1 MNVGV
6 LVLGFFGAWN
16 VFRLHPALPDG
27 ERSRGERVAATG
39 LGALVAG
46 IAVTVIA
53 AWADDL
59 LDALDITP
67 PTARIAVG
75 AVVAIAGARDLL
87 TAPPAPE
94 PAMRGVGAAVVPIF
108 FPFLFSPPAVL
119 LALAGGADHDAG
131 TVAWSAGAALLTL
144 VVAAAIAP
152 LADGSPE
159 ARVERGLHRLLAGAL
174 VLAGLALVIDGIFDI

>member
-6 LVLGFFGAWN
+6 LVIAFFGAWN

-27 ERSRGERVAATG
+27 DRSRVERVAATAI
-39 LGALVAG
+39 GAIAAG
-46 IAVTVIA
+46 VAVTVIA

-75 AVVAIAGARDLL
+75 AVVAIAGARDLV

-94 PAMRGVGAAVVPIF
+94 PAMRGLGAAVVPVF
-108 FPFLFSPPAVL
+108 FPFLFAPPAVL
-119 LALAGGADHDAG
+119 LALAAGADHDAG
-131 TVAWSAGAALLTL
+131 TIAWSAGAALAV
-144 VVAAAIAP
+144 VVAAAAVAP
-152 LADGSPE
+152 LAEDSSA
-159 ARVERGLHRLLAGAL
+159 ARVERGMHRLLAGAL